1 MNDER
6 FVAQQ
11 TERERKSIAA
21 SARRRKTHNGKSGCT
36 LPHENMSRKELLA
49 MNGEVKEYNLSKPMD
64 WEEFKA
70 LPMNLQEAYIYQL
83 VKKYDISIRSFTRML
98 KVSQPTVSAYMKKN
112 QTLKRLFNST
122 TANNMTRLNKTEAFF
137 RWAGVIEENETKE
150 EPVDAIVDD
159 INPAEDL
166 PEVKSPEEP
175 QKEGL
180 NVFTDM
186 ELELMLLR
194 QKVEIYERILFGKEV
209 D

>member
-64 WEEFKA
+64 WKEFKA

-83 VKKYDISIRSFTRML
+83 VKKYDISVRSFTRML
-98 KVSQPTVSAYMKKN
+98 KVSQPTISAYMKER

-122 TANNMTRLNKTEAFF
+122 TANNATRLSKTEAFF
-137 RWAGVIEENETKE
+137 RWAGVIEEEEVKE
-150 EPVDAIVDD
+150 EPTDAVIDQ
-159 INPAEDL
+159 IEPSEEL

-180 NVFTDM
+180 NVFSDM

-194 QKVEIYERILFGKEV
+194 QKVEIYEKILFGKEV
-209 D
+209 G

>member
-1 MNDER
+1 
-6 FVAQQ
+6 
-11 TERERKSIAA
+11 
-21 SARRRKTHNGKSGCT
+21 
-36 LPHENMSRKELLA
+36 

-64 WEEFKA
+64 WKEFKA

-83 VKKYDISIRSFTRML
+83 VKKYDISMKSFTRML
-98 KVSQPTVSAYMKKN
+98 KVSHPTVGAYMKKN
-112 QTLKRLFNST
+112 QTLKRLFDST
-122 TANNMTRLNKTEAFF
+122 TANNMARLNKTEAFF
-137 RWAGVIEENETKE
+137 RWAGVIEENEVKE

-194 QKVEIYERILFGKEV
+194 QKVEIYERILFGKGV
-209 D
+209 N

>member
-64 WEEFKA
+64 WNEFKA

-83 VKKYDISIRSFTRML
+83 VRKYDISIKSFSRML
-98 KVSQPTVSAYMKKN
+98 KVSQPTVGAYMKKN
-112 QTLKRLFNST
+112 QTLKKLFNST
-122 TANNMTRLNKTEAFF
+122 TANNMTRLRKTEEFLK
-137 RWAGVIEENETKE
+137 WAGIIEENEVKE

-159 INPAEDL
+159 INPTEDL

-175 QKEGL
+175 EKEGL

>member
-83 VKKYDISIRSFTRML
+83 VKKYDISIRSFARMF
-98 KVSQPTVSAYMKKN
+98 KVSQPTVSAYMKKH
-112 QTLKRLFNST
+112 QTLKGLFNST
-122 TANNMTRLNKTEAFF
+122 TANNATRLNKTEAFF
-137 RWAGVIEENETKE
+137 RWAGVIEEE
-150 EPVDAIVDD
+150 EVKYEPTDAVIDQ
-159 INPAEDL
+159 IEPSEEL
-166 PEVKSPEEP
+166 PEVKNPEEP
-175 QKEGL
+175 EKEGL

-194 QKVEIYERILFGKEV
+194 QKVEIYEKILFGKEV
-209 D
+209 N

>member
-64 WEEFKA
+64 WKEFKA

-83 VKKYDISIRSFTRML
+83 VRKYDISMKSFTRML
-98 KVSQPTVSAYMKKN
+98 KVSQPTVGAYMNKN
-112 QTLKRLFNST
+112 QTLKKLFNST
-122 TANNMTRLNKTEAFF
+122 TANNATRLRKTEAFLK
-137 RWAGVIEENETKE
+137 WAGVIEEEEVKE

-166 PEVKSPEEP
+166 HEVKSPEEP

-180 NVFTDM
+180 NVLTDM

>member
-1 MNDER
+1 M
-6 FVAQQ
+6 F
-11 TERERKSIAA
+11 I
-21 SARRRKTHNGKSGCT
+21 GG
-36 LPHENMSRKELLA
+36 
-49 MNGEVKEYNLSKPMD
+49 
-64 WEEFKA
+64 
-70 LPMNLQEAYIYQL
+70 MNLQEAYIYQL

>member
-1 MNDER
+1 MNGER

-64 WEEFKA
+64 WKEFKA

-83 VKKYDISIRSFTRML
+83 VKKYDISMTSFARML
-98 KVSQPTVSAYMKKN
+98 KVSQPTVGEYMKKN

-122 TANNMTRLNKTEAFF
+122 TANNMARLNKTEAFF
-137 RWAGVIEENETKE
+137 RWAGVIDENEVKE
-150 EPVDAIVDD
+150 EPGGAIVDD
-159 INPAEDL
+159 INPTEDL

-194 QKVEIYERILFGKEV
+194 QKVEIYERILFGKEMK
-209 D
+209 